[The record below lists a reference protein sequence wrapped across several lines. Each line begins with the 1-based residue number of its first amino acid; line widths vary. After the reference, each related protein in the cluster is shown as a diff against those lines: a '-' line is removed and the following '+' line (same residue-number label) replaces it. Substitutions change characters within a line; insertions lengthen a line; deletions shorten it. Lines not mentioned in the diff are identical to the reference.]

1 MVCTNYTWITKPGS
15 NFTRYNFNIH
25 NQELTVRYFKKLHR
39 ATLLNTNWFN
49 EERIIHWLGGYSW
62 NCAQKHRNIR
72 QKLRS
77 FWMWSSGCI
86 SVRESENICSLL
98 VLRCSKKMRGIHF
111 WEIVYARV
119 SLFFESD
126 DFERCDIQ
134 FLDKT
139 SHSGTNLKCEK
150 NVNIINDYWCCRGYT
165 HILYVLAWFSFY
177 LFIFKADVKI
187 STAGDWLDW
196 KRSMELYCFRVFLIF
211 PTYIMKK
218 GKMNGNIDY
227 MVTCGKMWMGRSI
240 DFNVI
245 RV

>member
-1 MVCTNYTWITKPGS
+1 MVCTNYTWKTKPGS

-98 VLRCSKKMRGIHF
+98 VLRCSKKCV
-111 WEIVYARV
+111 E
-119 SLFFESD
+119 
-126 DFERCDIQ
+126 
-134 FLDKT
+134 
-139 SHSGTNLKCEK
+139 
-150 NVNIINDYWCCRGYT
+150 
-165 HILYVLAWFSFY
+165 
-177 LFIFKADVKI
+177 FIFEKLCMQESLSSSRATISKGATFNFWIKLLTAVQIWNVK
-187 STAGDWLDW
+187 
-196 KRSMELYCFRVFLIF
+196 
-211 PTYIMKK
+211 
-218 GKMNGNIDY
+218 KM
-227 MVTCGKMWMGRSI
+227 
-240 DFNVI
+240 
-245 RV
+245 